1 MPLDA
6 RALTRFLENQPPGVY
21 RIKGFVNFEIPGYTG
36 KFEIQSVGDHVRITP
51 LRWKSGGTSN
61 HATGRDRYRDGFG
74 SGRQRTPRLRARGN
88 GRTAPRRHAGIAP
101 LYRRG
106 VSESAVSVYE
116 AIRRRR
122 DVRAEFSGEV
132 IPDETLMRILD
143 AAHRAPSVGN
153 TQPWD
158 FVVVRNPETLNT
170 FAAHV
175 ADARLKFAQSLPEDR
190 RSTFDP
196 IKIEGIA
203 ESGTGIVVTY
213 DPSRGGPE
221 HPRPS
226 YRRRHRDCSRAVL
239 AIQNLWL
246 AAVAE
251 EIGIGWVSFY
261 DEK

>member
-1 MPLDA
+1 M
-6 RALTRFLENQPPGVY
+6 
-21 RIKGFVNFEIPGYTG
+21 
-36 KFEIQSVGDHVRITP
+36 
-51 LRWKSGGTSN
+51 
-61 HATGRDRYRDGFG
+61 
-74 SGRQRTPRLRARGN
+74 
-88 GRTAPRRHAGIAP
+88 
-101 LYRRG
+101 
-106 VSESAVSVYE
+106 SESDVSVYE

-213 DPSRGGPE
+213 DPSRGGPNILG
-221 HPRPS
+221 
-226 YRRRHRDCSRAVL
+226 RHTVDDTGLFSAVL

-261 DEK
+261 DEKYLTELMGIPSPVRPIAWLCVGKVTEFRTGSGSRALRMATAPAIGRRCPLRNLLSCTGCLARGTAPGGTCGASAAAGAGTASAAACMFLTSNSAGASTA

>member
-1 MPLDA
+1 M
-6 RALTRFLENQPPGVY
+6 
-21 RIKGFVNFEIPGYTG
+21 
-36 KFEIQSVGDHVRITP
+36 
-51 LRWKSGGTSN
+51 
-61 HATGRDRYRDGFG
+61 
-74 SGRQRTPRLRARGN
+74 
-88 GRTAPRRHAGIAP
+88 
-101 LYRRG
+101 
-106 VSESAVSVYE
+106 SESAVSVYE

-122 DVRAEFSGEV
+122 DVRAQFSGEIV
-132 IPDETLMRILD
+132 PDETLMRILD

-158 FVVVRNPETLNT
+158 FVVVRNPETLDT

-175 ADARLKFAQSLPEDR
+175 ADARVKFAQSLPEDR

-213 DPSRGGPE
+213 DPSRGGPNILG
-221 HPRPS
+221 
-226 YRRRHRDCSRAVL
+226 RHTVDDTGLFSAVL

-261 DEK
+261 DEKYLTELMGIPSPVRPIAWLCVGKVTEFQQVPDLERFGWRQRRPLADAVHYETY